1 MQRKP
6 RYYATRCWNIS
17 SPRFLTALLWLSLLS
32 WAWGSGPTKSPLTL
46 EAYFEAAQSPFTA
59 SHFKSI
65 FGEGRYSEPSNPG
78 FAGAY
83 RGLLARDG
91 RSPLSRLENAKVAS
105 SLLNQ
110 AVARDGSDPR
120 WRLLRLTL
128 EAQMPGWLGLSSH
141 VQEDRAFL
149 NRLLSKR
156 SEEGGLQTAPNRSE
170 DWPKFYQKIK

>member
-1 MQRKP
+1 M
-6 RYYATRCWNIS
+6 
-17 SPRFLTALLWLSLLS
+17 
-32 WAWGSGPTKSPLTL
+32 TL
-46 EAYFEAAQSPFTA
+46 EAYFEAAQHPFTA
-59 SHFKSI
+59 SHFQAI
-65 FGEGRYSEPSNPG
+65 FGEGRHSERSNPG

-110 AVARDGSDPR
+110 AVARDGFDPR

-128 EAQMPGWLGLSSH
+128 ETQMPGWLGLSSH
-141 VQEDRAFL
+141 VPEDRAFL
-149 NRLLSKR
+149 NRLLSKKNQ
-156 SEEGGLQTAPNRSE
+156 EGILQTVPNSSE